1 MSNQKIS
8 LIITRCQTNSVLYTI
23 EKLILTDIAGGALP
37 PLDAL
42 LVAVGVADVMSELV
56 VSWPAELGAG
66 GVVIMTVAFDPHP
79 VGEPGPGTPVVEGV
93 PLSAGIDDAR
103 IRGLFYDVVGSC
115 EHTKKKPCKTTRKN
129 GNPAASKTSLPKDVR
144 DRIGRLPTP
153 HNLAHPR
160 DNRVNVV
167 LHS

>member
-1 MSNQKIS
+1 LVAEDASPVGVADALPRRSVAVSVLAPRIRLALVAEVAPPS
-8 LIITRCQTNSVLYTI
+8 RPAIALVGIITFAVDGMTARLANS
-23 EKLILTDIAGGALP
+23 DIAGGALP

-103 IRGLFYDVVGSC
+103 IRGLFYDVVGS
-115 EHTKKKPCKTTRKN
+115 
-129 GNPAASKTSLPKDVR
+129 G
-144 DRIGRLPTP
+144 
-153 HNLAHPR
+153 
-160 DNRVNVV
+160 
-167 LHS
+167 